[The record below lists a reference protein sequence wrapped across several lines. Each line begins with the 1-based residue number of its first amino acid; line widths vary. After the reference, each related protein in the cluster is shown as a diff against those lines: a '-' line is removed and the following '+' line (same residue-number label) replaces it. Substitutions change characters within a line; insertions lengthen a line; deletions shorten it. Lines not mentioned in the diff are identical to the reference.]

1 MSDFGRLIEQEVPR
15 LRRYARALTRDI
27 GQADDLVQSCLVCA
41 LAKEHLWQPGS
52 NLRAWI
58 LTVLHNL
65 HINRIR
71 RLIREQDNAIV
82 ASASLAL
89 SQTEPSARLDLLDV
103 ERASGKLPELQRRV
117 ILLIGLEGM
126 RYDEA
131 AQILAVPIGTIRSR
145 IARARQTLREL
156 LERDIDAAASFDRS
170 ILPTQ
175 SASPAPIPSRHAK
188 TNSSCRGS
196 RSRSAVKEDD
206 RIQWRGPTLASRE
219 MGAVAHQ

>member
-52 NLRAWI
+52 NLRVWI

-65 HINRIR
+65 HFNRVR

-82 ASASLAL
+82 ASVCLARA
-89 SQTEPSARLDLLDV
+89 QTEPSARLDLLDV
-103 ERASGKLPELQRRV
+103 ERAIGKLPELQRRV

-131 AQILAVPIGTIRSR
+131 AQILAIPIGTIRSR

-156 LERDIDAAASFDRS
+156 LERDIDAAVSFDRS
-170 ILPTQ
+170 ILRTQ
-175 SASPAPIPSRHAK
+175 SALPVPIPRRHTK
-188 TNSSCRGS
+188 NSSCRAS
-196 RSRSAVKEDD
+196 RRRSAVKEDD

>member
-103 ERASGKLPELQRRV
+103 ERAIGKLPELPAP
-117 ILLIGLEGM
+117 G
-126 RYDEA
+126 D
-131 AQILAVPIGTIRSR
+131 LAD
-145 IARARQTLREL
+145 RARRYALR
-156 LERDIDAAASFDRS
+156 
-170 ILPTQ
+170 
-175 SASPAPIPSRHAK
+175 
-188 TNSSCRGS
+188 RGS
-196 RSRSAVKEDD
+196 ANPGGPYRHHPVAD
-206 RIQWRGPTLASRE
+206 RARPADATRAAGTRHRRCGLVR
-219 MGAVAHQ
+219 

>member
-27 GQADDLVQSCLVCA
+27 GQADDLVQSCLVRA

-58 LTVLHNL
+58 MTVLHNL

-71 RLIREQDNAIV
+71 RLIREQDNASV
-82 ASASLAL
+82 ASVCPALA
-89 SQTEPSARLDLLDV
+89 QTEPSARLDLLDV
-103 ERASGKLPELQRRV
+103 ERAIGKLPELQRRV

-131 AQILAVPIGTIRSR
+131 AQILSIPIGTIRSR

-170 ILPTQ
+170 ILRTQ
-175 SASPAPIPSRHAK
+175 LALPVPIPSRHVKA
-188 TNSSCRGS
+188 NSSCRGS
-196 RSRSAVKEDD
+196 RRRSEVKEDD